1 MKLTRYLAA
10 SLMACA
16 GTFATATGANAQA
29 AETGKWTATVTP
41 RYQHVFFKIFD
52 AEGVESM
59 STFGGTI
66 AVREPSQRWGLAGTF
81 LTGTKNNGDY
91 VLDGTSDIYKYRVK
105 RQEVQITGEFTPSDT
120 GITLL
125 GGYHRFKFEQNETLT
140 NPRPGNSENNDYR
153 FTLDAAEIGL
163 RLASRLGADSAQS
176 ISAQFLFGI
185 GSGRLKDNLQENGFI
200 DGGDQKGTGY
210 AADVALGY
218 NIFVTNNL
226 SLGARAR
233 GYVFYVDVDRS
244 DPLFALIPELNLSFR
259 F

>member
-1 MKLTRYLAA
+1 MKIRHYLAA
-10 SLMACA
+10 VAIAAISVNAA
-16 GTFATATGANAQA
+16 GAQA
-29 AETGKWTATVTP
+29 AETGKWTVTVTP
-41 RYQHVFFKIFD
+41 RYQHVFFKLPD
-52 AEGVESM
+52 SEGSQSM
-59 STFGGTI
+59 ATFGGTI
-66 AVREPSQRWGLAGTF
+66 AVREPSQRWGFAGTF
-81 LTGTKNNGDY
+81 LTGTKNNGQY
-91 VLDGTSDIYKYRVK
+91 VLDGTTDIYDFRVK
-105 RQEVQITGEFTPSDT
+105 RQEVQLSGEFTPSDT

-125 GGYHRFKFEQNETLT
+125 GGYHRYDFRQDETLK
-140 NPRPGNSENNDYR
+140 NPRPGRAETNSFR

-185 GSGRLKDNLQENGFI
+185 GSGKFRDDTNFNNI
-200 DGGDQKGTGY
+200 VANGDQSGTGY

-218 NIFVTNNL
+218 NIFVTDNL

-244 DPLFALIPELNLSFR
+244 DPVFALIPELNLSFR

>member
-1 MKLTRYLAA
+1 MKFRHYLAA
-10 SLMACA
+10 AIV
-16 GTFATATGANAQA
+16 ATCGVSATSASAQA
-29 AETGKWTATVTP
+29 AETGKWTVTVTP
-41 RYQHVFFKIFD
+41 RYQHVFFKIID
-52 AEGVESM
+52 AEGLESM

-81 LTGTKNNGDY
+81 LTGTKNNGSY
-91 VLDGTSDIYKYRVK
+91 VLDGTRDIYNYSVK
-105 RQEVQITGEFTPSDT
+105 REEVQISGEFTPSDT

-125 GGYHRFKFEQNETLT
+125 GGYHRYNFRQNETLS
-140 NPRPGNSENNDYR
+140 NPLPGNSEINEYR
-153 FTLDAAEIGL
+153 FTLDAAEFGL

-176 ISAQFLFGI
+176 ISAQFLFGV
-185 GSGRLKDNLQENGFI
+185 GSGSFRDDLRENG
-200 DGGDQKGTGY
+200 GVALGDQSGTGY

-244 DPLFALIPELNLSFR
+244 DPIFALIPELNLSFR